1 MLQRVLI
8 ADDVVIRGLE
18 LEDYI
23 AKEVFSYVVM
33 NFEQVRDSLLGHQN
47 DHSTDDERC
56 CVVIVNDEQQVLF
69 HIAY

>member
-1 MLQRVLI
+1 LLQRFFI
-8 ADDVVIRGLE
+8 ADDVVILLE

-33 NFEQVRDSLLGHQN
+33 NFERVRDSLLGHQN

-56 CVVIVNDEQQVLF
+56 CVVIENDEQQVPF